1 MKLFLKISKGNRSE
15 ICSEEDALILSILN
29 QKYGGI
35 LDLSG
40 IDTEVFLYRA
50 IQEGLSGRLFKE
62 LKEKGLLHLFPPGIQ
77 TALRESYL
85 LTSARNM
92 VLMNDLK
99 ALLSCLEKDRV
110 RTIVLKGAA
119 LLERIYPDI
128 GVRPMIDIDLLFYDE
143 EIEEVGGD
151 SFRAGRILGSLGYRL
166 ISACPL
172 IYSNDRTTIDIHTD
186 VNSFSRFGT
195 MPYAPHLSTSAL
207 WERSLQWSESTRSE
221 ADGFRYVRILSPED
235 TVLTLSIHIVKHS
248 FLHLMWII
256 DIIEIIRG
264 NPEINW
270 KRLVEIAREAGFEK
284 LLFYVFSYLMQFSPV
299 IPEEFLLEIM
309 PQRLGLIEKKIMQ
322 RIMKNQRRDGYGDI
336 LYLCMIPGALRKI
349 QFVRNILFPAEEKS
363 IKRALGLMLTA
374 GRLVWNYISD
384 KKLSAEN

>member
-1 MKLFLKISKGNRSE
+1 M
-15 ICSEEDALILSILN
+15 
-29 QKYGGI
+29 GI

-40 IDTEVFLYRA
+40 IDTEVFLYLA
-50 IQEGLSGRLFKE
+50 TQEGLSGRLFKE

-99 ALLSCLEKDRV
+99 ALLSCLEKDRM

-143 EIEEVGGD
+143 EIDEVGND
-151 SFRAGRILGSLGYRL
+151 SCRAGRILGSLGYSL
-166 ISACPL
+166 ISSCPR

-186 VNSFSRFGT
+186 VDSFSRFGT

-207 WERSLQWSESTRSE
+207 WKRSHQWS
-221 ADGFRYVRILSPED
+221 DGFRYVRILSPED

-248 FLHLMWII
+248 FLHLMWLI

-264 NPEINW
+264 NPEINY
-270 KRLVEIAREAGFEK
+270 KRIAEIAREAGFEK

-322 RIMKNQRRDGYGDI
+322 RIMENQRRDGYGDI
-336 LYLCMIPGALRKI
+336 LYLCMIPQASRKI
-349 QFVRNILFPAEEKS
+349 QFVRDIFFPRKDKALNYP
-363 IKRALGLMLTA
+363 KRALGLMLTA
-374 GRLVWNYISD
+374 GRLLWNYISD
-384 KKLSAEN
+384 KKLRAEN